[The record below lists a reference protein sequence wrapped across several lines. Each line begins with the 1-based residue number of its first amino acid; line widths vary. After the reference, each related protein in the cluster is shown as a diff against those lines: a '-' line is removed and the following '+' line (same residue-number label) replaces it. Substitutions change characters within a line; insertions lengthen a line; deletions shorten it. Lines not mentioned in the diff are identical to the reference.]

1 MFPTTQ
7 CRKCVRELHFHE
19 PFHRIECWTGKF
31 FRPAAMWEV
40 GGYVLI
46 RHHGDHGLCDTL
58 KWQKEHLEDLQ
69 SYQDIIDQDTC
80 RNLTATSAPE
90 ISQFPDSND
99 RETRWGMECDTDPIE
114 NDEHT
119 EDLILAEMDR
129 FLAQE
134 HASNDAE
141 VNESLLE
148 EGEEENHKEC
158 DTEAFEGFKGYLGH
172 GKEKNGTATN
182 LDGTARDNRGT
193 AVTNISSE
201 VDPPA
206 EEQYESGMHPKKDA
220 FDNHYVRIAH
230 TNGIHHLG
238 VVTCTCRGLDDLPAD
253 LMFSRLVPSSFT
265 IIRTLFTTMA
275 LDTFRLAN
283 LEMKASAYSYYKFIH
298 RLTAKTTSNVP
309 DLYPDLRKLSR
320 AWRWMKKL
328 KWAGFG
334 HKTADPTTP
343 AAGELSIFCPACP
356 QPDINLPDD
365 WKTDPN
371 R

>member
-172 GKEKNGTATN
+172 GKEMNGTATN

-193 AVTNISSE
+193 AVTNVSSE
-201 VDPPA
+201 VDPPS

-356 QPDINLPDD
+356 QPDINLPED